1 MKSALLLSTCG
12 ETQDVCL
19 DRRLF
24 SHETAMKRWPIIRRM
39 EITSLLS
46 RVHQGDSEAL
56 NTLIPLVY
64 EELKRLAASHLRR
77 ENANL
82 TIQTTALVH
91 EAFLRLSGSRLPECE
106 NRSHFYGIASH
117 AMRQILI
124 DMARSRH
131 AVKRDGQKIP
141 MTDSLKLMAPNDAA
155 LLKLNDALDTLAAA
169 SPLKGKLIE
178 LRYFGGLT
186 AEESAELLQMPVH
199 TVRREIRLAQAWLRR
214 ELSAEKTSQ

>member
-1 MKSALLLSTCG
+1 
-12 ETQDVCL
+12 
-19 DRRLF
+19 
-24 SHETAMKRWPIIRRM
+24 
-39 EITSLLS
+39 
-46 RVHQGDSEAL
+46 
-56 NTLIPLVY
+56 
-64 EELKRLAASHLRR
+64 
-77 ENANL
+77 
-82 TIQTTALVH
+82 
-91 EAFLRLSGSRLPECE
+91 
-106 NRSHFYGIASH
+106 
-117 AMRQILI
+117 MRQILI